1 MWMIICSLLYLTLWL
16 NLTSMR
22 RLTLFLVV
30 LVPHFLNAQILKRAD
45 KQLIQNLENHI
56 KFLASDELEGRRAG
70 TAGEQKAVDYI
81 ITQYQKAK
89 IQPAG
94 TNGYIQ
100 SFPIDEGKKL
110 TASSFIKI
118 NQQALLL
125 DDAFFPISNSGSGK
139 IKSMASIALHE
150 NGQVWFK
157 DVNDVLEENAS
168 NPHFDINEWL
178 LSTTKETKQKG
189 GTALFLYNSG
199 KLVDNIQFYKYDTT
213 KALSLPVIYFTK
225 KGFSKYFSDEL
236 STYEIEASIEFEHAT
251 RTAHNVAAF
260 IDNHAAQTVILG
272 AHLDHLGYNE
282 DHNALDVNN
291 SIRNGADDNASGTA
305 GLIELAKILQK
316 KSPAHNNYLILH
328 FSGEELGL
336 LGSKYWLEHPT
347 YNGDFNYMINMD
359 MIGRYDTAR
368 KLTVGGY
375 GTSSQWS
382 TILANV
388 QHSLITHYDSA
399 GSGPS
404 DHASFYRKDMP
415 VLFMFTGSHSDYHKA
430 SDDWDKIN
438 YEAEGQIIRYVAS
451 IIKATDAL
459 GKLDFLKTR
468 EAAMGRSTKFT
479 VSLGVMPDYAFTG
492 AGVRIEGTS
501 QGKLGE
507 KLGLKGGDV
516 LLQLGEYK
524 LVDVMSYMQAL
535 SKFKKGDKTVLVY
548 KRGAD
553 ELKADIVF

>member
-1 MWMIICSLLYLTLWL
+1 
-16 NLTSMR
+16 MR
-22 RLTLFLVV
+22 RIAFFLVF
-30 LVPHFLNAQILKRAD
+30 LFPIFLNAQKLKKAD
-45 KQLIQNLENHI
+45 KVLIQNLENHI

-70 TAGEQKAVDYI
+70 SPGEQKAVDYI
-81 ITQYQKAK
+81 ILQYQNAGIQAK
-89 IQPAG
+89 G
-94 TNGYIQ
+94 SNGFMQ

-110 TASSFIKI
+110 SANSFIKV
-118 NQQALLL
+118 NKQSLLL
-125 DDAFFPISNSGSGK
+125 DADFFPISNSGTGN
-139 IKSMASIALHE
+139 IKSMASLSLNEA
-150 NGQVWFK
+150 NQVWFK
-157 DVNDVLEENAS
+157 DVGEVLEENTS

-178 LSTTKETKQKG
+178 LTTAKETNQKG

-199 KLVDNIQFYKYDTT
+199 TLVDNIQYYKFDTA
-213 KALSLPVIYFTK
+213 KALPITIVYITK

-236 STYEIEASIEFEHAT
+236 STYEIEASIEFEHAS

-260 IDNHAAQTVILG
+260 IDNQAANTVILG

-282 DHNALDVNN
+282 DRNALDIN
-291 SIRNGADDNASGTA
+291 SNVRNGADDNASGTA
-305 GLIELAKILQK
+305 ALIELAKALQK
-316 KSPAHNNYLILH
+316 KSPKNNNYLILH

-336 LGSKYWLEHPT
+336 FGSKYWLEHPT
-347 YNGDFNYMINMD
+347 YAGNYNYMINMD
-359 MIGRYDTAR
+359 MVGRYDTTR

-375 GTSSQWS
+375 GTSTKWAN
-382 TILANV
+382 ILSSV
-388 QHSLITHYDSA
+388 PTSLITHYDSA

-430 SDDWDKIN
+430 TDDWDKIN
-438 YEAEGQIIRYVAS
+438 YVGESQIVRYVQS
-451 IIKATDAL
+451 IIKTTDAV

-492 AGVRIEGTS
+492 TGVRIEGAS

-507 KLGLKGGDV
+507 KIGLKGGDV
-516 LLQLGEYK
+516 LLQVGDYK

-535 SKFKKGDKTVLVY
+535 SKFKKGDATVLVF

-553 ELKADIVF
+553 EIKIDIVF